1 MLYKAELEK
10 MRKVLRKYDIRL
22 QQNLKQEQHIPE
34 DTEYDVIILDYY
46 GMIELNA
53 KKIKY
58 RHIKNIFERTFS
70 NGLLNKKEF
79 TRILR
84 SEYGLQGTN

>member
-1 MLYKAELEK
+1 MLYKTELEK

-22 QQNLKQEQHIPE
+22 QQNIKQEQHIPE

-58 RHIKNIFERTFS
+58 SHIKNIFERTFS

-79 TRILR
+79 IRILR
-84 SEYGLQGTN
+84 SEYGL